1 METSWLI
8 GAGTIVGLGLYLKSI
23 SDSKFTSARGLTE
36 VNTELADSD
45 KPSFSPLN
53 STNPEYYQNSKDW
66 VNTFDTSCGW
76 TDDEQYCP
84 KAIVE
89 AANCSTECTRPYY
102 QTSMNLREAQG
113 WSEWS
118 SPQAGDCGSVGLL
131 CSTAL
136 IAVPDD
142 GSCPPIRA
150 RAKLQGGPIHTNNF
164 TFEIE
169 WQLFS
174 FLEGISTECGGPFH
188 GWNGAGWTGN
198 TNSVTIDEVVLMG
211 PAELSIKKTNVNGV
225 ASSSSRN
232 LTRSGARGNRSIAA
246 KYEICGVG
254 DLTQSATY
262 QRYRTDIDFSD
273 ETVIDDYAGAYELSV
288 QLNIGR
294 DSDPIF
300 GEEGGF
306 WDVTQCDFGG
316 AEGTINITIP
326 NFVFIGPP
334 QSQCCDPLLLEN
346 RYEDPKNPSY
356 PRDKFYYD
364 KLEKSNGGGYK
375 ISNTNAWTTTPAA
388 NRCGNAPPQIS
399 CTSDTQSQTNNA
411 ETFFPRNGFMQW

>member
-1 METSWLI
+1 MMDSSWLL
-8 GAGTIVGLGLYLKSI
+8 GAGTIIGLGLYLNSI
-23 SDSKFTSARGLTE
+23 SDSKSTSARGLTE

-84 KAIVE
+84 DSIVE

-113 WSEWS
+113 WSEWT
-118 SPQAGDCGSVGLL
+118 SPQAGDCGSVDFL

-136 IAVPDD
+136 IADPA

-174 FLEGISTECGGPFH
+174 FLEGISTECGGPFY

-198 TNSVTIDEVVLMG
+198 TNSVTIDEVALIG
-211 PAELSIKKTNVNGV
+211 PAGVELSIKRTDLTLG
-225 ASSSSRN
+225 SSYDSTH
-232 LTRSGARGNRSIAA
+232 LTRSGARSNRAIGAY
-246 KYEICGVG
+246 YEICGVG
-254 DLTQSATY
+254 DLTQSVTY
-262 QRYRTDIDFSD
+262 QKYVTYLNFSD
-273 ETVIDDYAGAYELSV
+273 KTVIDDYVGAYALEV

-294 DSDPIF
+294 DSDPIL
-300 GEEGGF
+300 GEEGGVL
-306 WDVTQCDFGG
+306 DVTQCDFNK
-316 AEGTINITIP
+316 TINITIP

-334 QSQCCDPLLLEN
+334 QAQCCDPLLLEN

-364 KLEKSNGGGYK
+364 KLVTANGGGYK

-399 CTSDTQSQTNNA
+399 CTSDTSSKNKNA
-411 ETFFPRNGFMQW
+411 ETIFPRNGFMQW